1 MTEMNTNKI
10 RHKIVAYLDDGKAW
24 NENDIEVSKI
34 THINYA
40 FGLIKDGKVTGNH
53 LKKIE
58 ILNKVK
64 AKNNDLK
71 TIISIGGW
79 GADGFSDAA
88 LTKESRDI
96 FSDSA
101 LEFMLSNG
109 FDGID
114 LDWEYPCCDQA
125 GIIARAEDR
134 ENFTSMLEMLRN
146 KLDKQGENDNK
157 EYLLTIAMGAGTK
170 YIDDIEMDE
179 VHTYLD
185 FINVMT
191 YDMRGSFTHITGH
204 HANLYSP
211 KGVENNISG
220 DSSVECLIKA
230 GVPKEKITIGTA
242 FYGRAWHK
250 VKNVGSGLNVE
261 AETTGCHMKDYS
273 ELLEEYINKNGFKR
287 YWDDE
292 AKAAYLF
299 DGSTFVSYEDEESL
313 EYKAKYVLDKNIG
326 GIMFWEYSLDNSH
339 KLLDMIYSVLYS

>member
-1 MTEMNTNKI
+1 MNISKG
-10 RHKIVAYLDDGKAW
+10 RHKIIAYLGEGGVWTEDDIKA
-24 NENDIEVSKI
+24 SKL

-40 FGLIKDGKVTGNH
+40 FAVIKDGKVSGDH
-53 LKKIE
+53 LKKIRL
-58 ILNKVK
+58 LNKVK
-64 AKNNDLK
+64 AMNKDLK

-88 LTKESRDI
+88 LTEESRNI

-101 LEFMLSNG
+101 IEFMIDNN

-114 LDWEYPCCDQA
+114 LDWEYPCCGQA
-125 GIIARAEDR
+125 GIKARAEDR
-134 ENFTSMLEMLRN
+134 ENFTAMLKMLRY
-146 KLDKQGENDNK
+146 KLHKQGEKDNK
-157 EYLLTIAMGAGTK
+157 HYLLTIALGAGQK
-170 YIDDIEMDE
+170 YIDDIEMDK

-185 FINVMT
+185 FINIMT

-211 KGVENNISG
+211 QGVENNISG
-220 DSSVECLIKA
+220 DSSVEYLIKA
-230 GVPKEKITIGTA
+230 GVPKEKIIIGAA

-250 VKNVGSGLNVE
+250 VKNEGSGLNVE
-261 AETTGCHMKDYS
+261 AETTGCHAKDYS
-273 ELLEEYINKNGFKR
+273 VLLEEYINRNGFKR

-299 DGSTFVSYEDEESL
+299 DGSTFISYEDEESL
-313 EYKAKYVLDKNIG
+313 EHKAKYVLDKNIG

-339 KLLDMIYSVLYS
+339 KLLDKIYSVLYGY